1 MKIFRSRCNVAQIA
15 LVLFFFILSSFSWA
29 AETAKKEDVVAKVN
43 GQTVLRKDFDAAVES
58 AKQQFGGIGWQ
69 EGDTAQLEK
78 IQTMALDRLIDFE
91 LLFQASK
98 KEGIK
103 VDAAAVDEKLAGFK
117 KQFPSDDEF
126 TKFMQTN
133 ELTEAIMKEQ
143 LSRRMALEGLQNKLR
158 DDFTAKANVGDDAIR
173 KFYDDNMDKMKE
185 PEKVRASHILVT
197 VPETADEAAKT
208 AAMTKIK
215 DIQKKLKD
223 GGDFAALAKENSD
236 CPSKAQ
242 GGDLDFFV
250 REQMVQPFSEAAFA
264 TPVGQ
269 MSDIVTTNFGY
280 HIIKVTDKKPEK
292 TLAFDEVKEK
302 IKTFLSQQELDGM
315 FEAYIKGLRDKA
327 EIVRML
333 AEKK

>member
-1 MKIFRSRCNVAQIA
+1 MEIFRSRSHLAQIA
-15 LVLFFFILSSFSWA
+15 LVLFFFIFTSFSWA
-29 AETAKKEDVVAKVN
+29 AEAPKKEDVVAKVN
-43 GQTVLRKDFDAAVES
+43 GQNVLRKDFDAAVES

-69 EGDTAQLEK
+69 EGDAAQLEK
-78 IQTMALDRLIDFE
+78 LQNMALDRLIDFE

-103 VDAAAVDEKLAGFK
+103 VDSAAVDEKLADFK
-117 KQFPSDDEF
+117 KQFPSDEEF
-126 TKFMQTN
+126 TKFMQAN
-133 ELTEAIMKEQ
+133 ELTETIMKEQ
-143 LSRRMALEGLQNKLR
+143 LSRRMALEGLQKKLQE
-158 DDFTAKANVGDDAIR
+158 DFTGKATVSDEEVR
-173 KFYDDNMDKMKE
+173 KFYDGNMDKMKE

-197 VPETADEAAKT
+197 VAETADDAAKA

-250 REQMVQPFSEAAFA
+250 REQMVQPFSDVAFA

-269 MSDIVTTNFGY
+269 TSDIVTTNFGY
-280 HIIKVTDKKPEK
+280 HLIKVTDKKPES
-292 TLAFDEVKEK
+292 TLAFDGVKEK
-302 IKTFLSQQELDGM
+302 IKTFLAQQELDGM
-315 FEAYIKGLRDKA
+315 FETYIKNLRDKA
-327 EIVRML
+327 EIVRMP